1 MKPFK
6 TIKQKNLTPDA
17 LLEFMRVHV
26 QNPLPERK
34 IQWLLRTN
42 NYRWANFRNVVT
54 ELRKQGISNIIANR
68 YGYFYT
74 SDESEIAEYLF
85 TRHHQLSK
93 NREVVHTMLYLLPTN
108 ANKKEILKNLN
119 HNQPLI

>member
-17 LLEFMRVHV
+17 LLEFMRVYV

-34 IQWLLRTN
+34 IQWLLRTH

-54 ELRKQGISNIIANR
+54 ELRKQGISNVIANR

-74 SDESEIAEYLF
+74 NDETEIAEYLF
-85 TRHHQLSK
+85 NRNKQLTK
-93 NREVVHTMLYLLPTN
+93 NRDVVHTMLYLLPSIS
-108 ANKKEILKNLN
+108 KKEI
-119 HNQPLI
+119 PLQSFS

>member
-1 MKPFK
+1 MKSFK

-17 LLEFMRVHV
+17 LLEFMRVYV

-42 NYRWANFRNVVT
+42 NFRWANFRNVVT
-54 ELRKQGISNIIANR
+54 ELRKQGISNVIANR

-74 SDESEIAEYLF
+74 SDETEIAEYLF
-85 TRHHQLSK
+85 TRHNQLSK
-93 NREVVHTMLYLLPTN
+93 NRDVVHTMLYLLPSN
-108 ANKKEILKNLN
+108 ANKKEIS
-119 HNQPLI
+119 QES